1 MESSDHIQQRAAI
14 QHCSAPHVCFHCITG
29 SVAQAKV
36 TVDLQK
42 HREAQAQPILLLGQ
56 WL

>member
-1 MESSDHIQQRAAI
+1 MESNDHIQQRAAI
-14 QHCSAPHVCFHCITG
+14 QHCSAPQVCFHCITG
-29 SVAQAKV
+29 SAAQAKV